1 MNSSFSQS
9 LELSRMSSTTT
20 LVVWSMII
28 FLIVLVLG
36 IGVFFVKQLDKRN
49 KKSNQFLLSEKKGK
63 GFWLNTNLF
72 KREASSEIIFVLI
85 KRSRVY
91 PDQRLRLLRR
101 CWSLRLYF
109 STGVSWWR
117 MRFKSEKIPDFET
130 WRLNLRR
137 ADSMPSFSP
146 TVTWVKK
153 KPAKKQIYQREE
165 KKYQPWE
172 HPFRFILLDYR
183 LSDLWTELLHKAFM
197 RSNPA
202 WMFSK
207 TMNQI

>member
-9 LELSRMSSTTT
+9 LELSSMSSTTT

-28 FLIVLVLG
+28 FLILLVLG
-36 IGVFFVKQLDKRN
+36 IGVFFVKQLDKRS

-63 GFWLNTNLF
+63 GFWLNRNFF
-72 KREASSEIIFVLI
+72 KREAFSEIIFLLI

-130 WRLNLRR
+130 WRLKRRR
-137 ADSMPSFSP
+137 ADSTPSFSP
-146 TVTWVKK
+146 TVTWVK
-153 KPAKKQIYQREE
+153 I
-165 KKYQPWE
+165 
-172 HPFRFILLDYR
+172 F
-183 LSDLWTELLHKAFM
+183 T
-197 RSNPA
+197 N
-202 WMFSK
+202 
-207 TMNQI
+207 